1 MLESFLALSRI
12 LTGSKTWIR
21 SLGAGKDVRI
31 ILSQFQ
37 LPKGGLEALQA
48 AGVNLN
54 NVKIHNKVHN
64 KGFVFDHK

>member
-12 LTGSKTWIR
+12 LTGSTTWIR

-48 AGVNLN
+48 AGLNLN
-54 NVKIHNKVHN
+54 NVKIQNKVHN
-64 KGFVFDHK
+64 KGFIFDHK